1 MTARSLF
8 ATALATLLAAC
19 GSSSTSTSSGTAK
32 MNVRLVDA
40 PSPGY
45 DEVNI
50 DVRTVEIASDSGWT
64 TLGNPNKVVNLLA
77 LTDGVYETLV
87 DGATLPAGHYGQ
99 MRLIL
104 GPNNT
109 VKPTLGTPQPLTVP
123 SGQQSGVKLSV
134 NFDVQ
139 AGTTADV
146 FIDIDAHK
154 SVFVH
159 QAGASNKYILRPTV
173 RAYDK
178 LVTGSIS
185 GTLSNGSGT
194 LPEKVFVFAETVGTN
209 GPTIAM
215 STVTTANGH
224 YFLGLLPMKDASGQ
238 DIAYH
243 VVSQPVV
250 RDGTGAATASYA
262 ALASTG
268 IVLTQAAPT
277 ATWNATFALVEKAN
291 TGSAKGSISTV
302 ADENQGDV
310 VLSRTLVPVGDGS
323 TSSSFIVRSTPV
335 DVSGATEPYTVDA
348 LPVTPPSTSYDFAAE
363 RTATNPLTQVATT
376 VLTPWSTAPVP
387 ADGIVT
393 VPAFAF

>member
-1 MTARSLF
+1 MTARRLF
-8 ATALATLLAAC
+8 AATLTALLAAC
-19 GSSSTSTSSGTAK
+19 GSTSTSSSAPSGTAT
-32 MNVRLVDA
+32 MSVRLVDA

-45 DEVNI
+45 DEVNV

-64 TLGNPNKVVNLLA
+64 TLGHPNKVVNLLA
-77 LTDGVYETLV
+77 LTGGVYETLV
-87 DGATLPAGHYGQ
+87 DGAPLPAGHYGQ
-99 MRLIL
+99 MRLLL

-109 VKPTLGTPQPLTVP
+109 VKPKGGTAQPLTVP

-194 LPEKVFVFAETVGTN
+194 LPEKIVVFAETVGTN
-209 GPTIAM
+209 GPTIAR
-215 STVTTANGH
+215 SAFTDANGH

-250 RDGTGAATASYA
+250 RSGTGAATASYA
-262 ALASTG
+262 ALASTC

-277 ATWNATFALVEKAN
+277 TMWNATFAPAGK
-291 TGSAKGSISTV
+291 TGGATGSISPV

-335 DVSGATEPYTVDA
+335 DVSGATETYTVDA

-363 RTATNPLTQVATT
+363 RTATDPLTQVPKT
-376 VLTPWSTAPVP
+376 VLTPWSTVSVP
-387 ADGIVT
+387 ADGIAT
-393 VPAFAF
+393 VPAFGF

>member
-1 MTARSLF
+1 MQVREILTITVLG
-8 ATALATLLAAC
+8 TLLAAC
-19 GSSSTSTSSGTAK
+19 GSGTTSTGPAT

-50 DVRTVEIASDSGWT
+50 DVQTVLIKGEGDWV
-64 TLGNPNKVVNLLA
+64 TLGNPDVVVNLLA
-77 LTDGVYETLV
+77 LTGGVYETLV
-87 DGATLPAGHYGQ
+87 EGATLPAGHYGQ
-99 MRLIL
+99 MRLVL

-109 VKPTLGTPQPLTVP
+109 VKPKGGTLQPLKVP

-146 FIDIDAHK
+146 FIDFDAHK

-159 QAGASNKYILRPTV
+159 QAGASNQYILRPTV
-173 RAYDK
+173 RAFDK
-178 LVTGSIS
+178 IVTGSIS
-185 GTLSNGSGT
+185 GTLSNASGT
-194 LPEKVFVFAETVGTN
+194 LPQGVFVFAETVGSN

-215 STVTTANGH
+215 SAVTDATGH

-243 VVSQPVV
+243 VVSQPVI
-250 RDGTGAATASYA
+250 RDGTGAATASYR
-262 ALASTG
+262 ALASAG

-277 ATWNATFALVEKAN
+277 ATWNATFALAEK
-291 TGSAKGSISTV
+291 TGSATGSISPV

-310 VLSRTLVPVGDGS
+310 VFSRTLVPVGDGS
-323 TSSSFIVRSTPV
+323 TSASLIVRSTPV
-335 DVSGATEPYTVDA
+335 DVSSGTETFTVDA

-363 RTATNPLTQVATT
+363 RTATDPLTLVSTT
-376 VLTPWSTAPVP
+376 VLTAWSTAPVP
-387 ADGIVT
+387 ADGSVA